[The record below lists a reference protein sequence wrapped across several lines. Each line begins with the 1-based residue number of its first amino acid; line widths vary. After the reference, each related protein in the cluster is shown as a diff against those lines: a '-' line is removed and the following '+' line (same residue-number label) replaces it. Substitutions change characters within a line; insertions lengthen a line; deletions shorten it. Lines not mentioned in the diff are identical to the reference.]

1 MQRRGGKAALR
12 VAGRSKFSH
21 MNTAPGSAD
30 RKLGRNEPCSCGSGR
45 KYKKCC
51 APSGPADT
59 APINQ
64 LAALVGAGRYLELE
78 SGAREQLTRHP
89 NSGVLWKLLG
99 LSLWVQGKDALQ
111 ALQKA
116 ADLLPD
122 DAEAHSNL
130 GNAFRA
136 AGRLEHAVRSHGRAL
151 AIQPDYAEAHNNLGS
166 ALEDLGYLD
175 EAMASFR
182 RAIGI
187 KPDFALAHSNL
198 GNVLG
203 LQSRALEAE
212 ASCHRALEIN
222 PRLTG
227 AIVQL
232 AEYQAGKG
240 LFAEAEAALQ
250 GAIAIEPEMPEA
262 WSGLVRWRKMTH
274 GDSAWLD
281 QVQRIVSRPLP
292 PRREVPLR
300 YALGKYF
307 DDVKD
312 YERAFMNFRRANELT
327 KLFTPRYDRHEMTRN
342 VDRTIHRYDRQ
353 WLDLTVVDTSSS
365 SERPVFVVGMWRSG
379 TTLAEQILATHS
391 SVFGAGELPFWRHA
405 TAGYERSV
413 LNGATGEYTLRA
425 LAGDY
430 LTLLQEVSADAP
442 RVVDKMC
449 ANFLH
454 LGLIHAAYPK
464 ARIIHMRRNP
474 MDTCLSIYFQN
485 FQNTHLFANDLGD
498 LAHYYREYLRIMEHW
513 RLNLPASAILEVPY
527 EGLLEDQ
534 EGWSRAMLDFI
545 GLAWDPTCI
554 HFDRA
559 ERSVSTFSKWQVR
572 QPINSSSVE
581 RWRNY
586 EQFVGPLRTLAQS
599 SPRV

>member
-1 MQRRGGKAALR
+1 
-12 VAGRSKFSH
+12 VV
-21 MNTAPGSAD
+21 
-30 RKLGRNEPCSCGSGR
+30 
-45 KYKKCC
+45 
-51 APSGPADT
+51 
-59 APINQ
+59 NQ
-64 LAALVGAGRYLELE
+64 LAALVGARRYVELE
-78 SGAREQLTRHP
+78 SGARELLTRHP

-111 ALQKA
+111 AVEKA
-116 ADLLPD
+116 AELLPD

-130 GNAFRA
+130 GNALRA

-166 ALEDLGYLD
+166 ALQDLGYLD

-182 RAIGI
+182 RAIGL

-232 AEYQAGKG
+232 AEFQAGKG
-240 LFAEAEAALQ
+240 LFAEAQAALQ
-250 GAIAIEPEMPEA
+250 GAIAIEPDMPEA

-274 GDSAWLD
+274 GDRAWLD

-312 YERAFMNFRRANELT
+312 YEQAFMNFRRANELT
-327 KLFTPRYDRHEMTRN
+327 KLFAPSYNRHEMTRS
-342 VDRTIHRYDRQ
+342 VDCIIRRHDRQ
-353 WLDLTVVDTSSS
+353 WLDRTVGDTGSS
-365 SERPVFVVGMWRSG
+365 SERPIFVVGMWRSG
-379 TTLAEQILATHS
+379 TTLTEQILASHS
-391 SVFGAGELPFWRHA
+391 AVCGAGELPFWRRA
-405 TAGYERSV
+405 TATYERSE
-413 LNGATGEYTLRA
+413 LNGPDEETLRT

-430 LTLLQEVSADAP
+430 LTLLQEVSADAS

-454 LGLIHAAYPK
+454 LGLIHAVFPK
-464 ARIIHMRRNP
+464 ARVIHVRRNP

-485 FQNTHLFANDLGD
+485 FQNTHLFANDLDD
-498 LAHYYREYLRIMEHW
+498 LAHYYQEYLRVMEHW
-513 RLNLPASAILEVPY
+513 RLNLPVSAVLDVPY
-527 EGLLEDQ
+527 EGLVEDQ
-534 EGWSRAMLDFI
+534 EGWSRAMVDFI
-545 GLAWDPTCI
+545 GLPWDPACI
-554 HFDRA
+554 GFDRA

-572 QPINSSSVE
+572 QPINKSAVD

-586 EQFVGPLRTLAQS
+586 EQFVGPLRPLTPS